1 MKKKGFIKLL
11 INILTKPG
19 ITDLVNEEGA
29 VGFGVYIMVV
39 LYLAQCDDSEGAFTN
54 GQLYALAVMSKKSR
68 AYVKHII
75 CDYGLFEIEGR
86 RFHELILTQYSHA
99 RKDMYAGEDVD
110 IDKEKENIEKVSACV
125 CLNDTQPEE
134 MAAPTPIG
142 PSAYESVDRKG
153 CRHGGHGELVPWW
166 APPQTDVYRVWSL
179 LQEQWIPLSQYD
191 KKAELM
197 RRNNMQPDDF
207 MMKTAWEKL
216 DESEHNRIQDY
227 ARRK

>member
-1 MKKKGFIKLL
+1 ML

-39 LYLAQCDDSEGAFTN
+39 LYLAQCDDSEGALTN
-54 GQLYALAVMSKKSR
+54 GQLYALAVQSKKSR

-86 RFHELILTQYSHA
+86 RFHELIINQYSHA

-110 IDKEKENIEKVSACV
+110 VDKEKENKEKSSACV
-125 CLNDTQPEE
+125 FLNDTQPLV
-134 MAAPTPIG
+134 G
-142 PSAYESVDRKG
+142 PSAYESVDRDG
-153 CRHGGHGELVPWW
+153 MRHGGHSELVPWW
-166 APPQTDVYRVWSL
+166 APPQTDVYAVWSVL
-179 LQEQWIPLSQYD
+179 EEQWVPLSRYD
-191 KKAELM
+191 AKAERQ
-197 RRNNMQPDDF
+197 RRNEMRPDDF

-216 DESEHNRIQDY
+216 DETEHKRIQDY
-227 ARRK
+227 ARRL

>member
-68 AYVKHII
+68 AYIRHII

-86 RFHELILTQYSHA
+86 RFHELIINQYSHA
-99 RKDMYAGEDVD
+99 RSNMYAGEDID
-110 IDKEKENIEKVSACV
+110 EDKEKEKKKKFVRRDGTHSEFETVRAGRRYASHG
-125 CLNDTQPEE
+125 QPL
-134 MAAPTPIG
+134 PG
-142 PSAYESVDRKG
+142 D
-153 CRHGGHGELVPWW
+153 
-166 APPQTDVYRVWSL
+166 APPQRHRNHMYSYLRHDWVPA
-179 LQEQWIPLSQYD
+179 EEFD
-191 KKAELM
+191 KDAEMIVFHKLFD
-197 RRNNMQPDDF
+197 NN
-207 MMKTAWEKL
+207 EK
-216 DESEHNRIQDY
+216 
-227 ARRK
+227 

>member
-1 MKKKGFIKLL
+1 ML

-39 LYLAQCDDSEGAFTN
+39 LYLAQCDDSEGAYTN

-86 RFHELILTQYSHA
+86 RFHELIMTQYSHA
-99 RKDMYAGEDVD
+99 RRNMYAGEEVDV
-110 IDKEKENIEKVSACV
+110 DKEKENKEKADVRVSA
-125 CLNDTQPEE
+125 DTHTAEE
-134 MAAPTPIG
+134 EEATPIG
-142 PSAYESVDRKG
+142 PSAYESVDRDG
-153 CRHGGHGELVPWW
+153 MRHGGHDELVPWW
-166 APPQTDVYRVWSL
+166 APPQTDVYARWSIAKDR
-179 LQEQWIPLSQYD
+179 WVPLSEYNPTREKQH
-191 KKAELM
+191 
-197 RRNNMQPDDF
+197 RRAMAPEDF

-216 DESEHNRIQDY
+216 SEAEQQRIQDN
-227 ARRK
+227 AVRK